1 MKVYKTWIMTIS
13 NFCNGMSSFL
23 HQEVLG
29 SNPVVAQILSFF
41 NMARSLY
48 FWSEVTIGTINYNLP
63 HYTLINS
70 QPRLNRHMYKYIIIA
85 RFRRKMARK
94 NSVVLRWDRTRDL
107 ALHVDWCERLFRLA
121 FFRLMM
127 SSALV
132 KLLSGR
138 TPWSG
143 RHFCGWDLNPAHS
156 REHPSKQHRPHC

>member
-1 MKVYKTWIMTIS
+1 
-13 NFCNGMSSFL
+13 
-23 HQEVLG
+23 
-29 SNPVVAQILSFF
+29 
-41 NMARSLY
+41 
-48 FWSEVTIGTINYNLP
+48 
-63 HYTLINS
+63 
-70 QPRLNRHMYKYIIIA
+70 MYKYIIIA

-138 TPWSG
+138 TP
-143 RHFCGWDLNPAHS
+143 
-156 REHPSKQHRPHC
+156 